1 MFNWIGV
8 SWQWLTANAALF
20 SALCSFGMFIIWFVY
35 LQLLLHNFRMQR
47 KPQIIINRGR
57 GRDVDS
63 LCLIS
68 NMSQEAVFVETIFA
82 QLETSDGVWFGDITD
97 TVDQQHSEDDQRQ
110 QDSSQTETPYPL
122 SRMTRQGPLNKGQYM
137 EGGSFGTL
145 IREVAGTHGLELDE
159 SCNVVKGETK
169 LQGIEIRLIAIFGSE
184 KRPVGARRHFELRQE
199 DDGRIS
205 VVPGQITTQQLNT
218 RRQQLELRRWRRML
232 T

>member
-1 MFNWIGV
+1 MFEWIGV
-8 SWQWLTANAALF
+8 SWQWLTTNASLF
-20 SALCSFGMFIIWFVY
+20 SAICTFGMFVIWFVY

-57 GRDVDS
+57 GRDTDS

-82 QLETSDGVWFGDITD
+82 QLETSEGVWFGDITD
-97 TVDQQHSEDDQRQ
+97 VVDKQHSEGDQRQ
-110 QDSSQTETPYPL
+110 QNSDQTDTPYPL

-137 EGGSFGTL
+137 EGGSFGSL
-145 IREVAGTHGLELDE
+145 IREVAGMHDLELDDD
-159 SCNVVKGETK
+159 CNVTNRDIT

-184 KRPVGARRHFELRQE
+184 KRPVGARRHFELKK
-199 DDGRIS
+199 DDNGRIS
-205 VVPGQITTQQLNT
+205 VLPGQITTEQLNT